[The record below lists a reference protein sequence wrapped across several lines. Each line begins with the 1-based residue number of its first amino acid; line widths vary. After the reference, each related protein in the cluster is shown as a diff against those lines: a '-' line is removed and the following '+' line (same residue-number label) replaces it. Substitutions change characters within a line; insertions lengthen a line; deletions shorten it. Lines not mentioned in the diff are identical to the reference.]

1 MATAAT
7 LYDETEK
14 EAAEAIVGI
23 VLRWPEQL
31 HNLALDDRCFYNP
44 KLRAIVKAAR
54 ALAADKE
61 PIDEITLS
69 DRLDRDGVPVSPSD
83 LTEYSN
89 KPVSSG
95 PLRHYASILEE
106 GAITRDVLGLAND
119 LHHLRSTGLSGSE
132 LLGALVSRAGAI
144 ADRSVLRATEDAGS
158 VALERAQQLLSLWER
173 KADGEEITT
182 GAPTGVTAL
191 DERIGG
197 YPYGIFSLI
206 AGRPG
211 MGKSSLGMAAAFA
224 CARAGRHA
232 LVFSVEETRAA
243 YSDRIIAQLSGVSVE
258 KLGTLSFTDEEAAKV
273 SKAYGELAKLNTWH
287 LDTRSGITVEDVVTT
302 ARAARAEHGVE
313 LVVVDMVGRLRPSD
327 PRHDERQHLDHCANV
342 LGDAAKHDNIAYVGL
357 AHLNRECEGWENKKA
372 GFRPRLNHIRMSDS
386 FGMNCK
392 VVVFPYRPWV
402 YWKRGQLKGQEPDM
416 SLMEILVAKCNQGR
430 EGRVKAKF
438 NGPTCKV
445 W

>member
-1 MATAAT
+1 MATAVAT
-7 LYDETEK
+7 YDEVEK

-23 VLRWPEQL
+23 LIKWPEQI
-31 HNLALDDRCFYNP
+31 HNLTLDEGHFYNP
-44 KLRAIVKAAR
+44 RLRAIVKAVR

-69 DRLDRDGVPVSPSD
+69 DRLNRDGIPLSPSE
-83 LTEYSN
+83 LGELSQG
-89 KPVSSG
+89 PVSSG
-95 PLRHYASILEE
+95 PLRHYASVVEE
-106 GAITRDVLGLAND
+106 GHIARQVLGLASD
-119 LHHLRSTGLSGSE
+119 LRHLRSTGLTGSE
-132 LLGALVSRAGAI
+132 LLATLVSRASAI
-144 ADRSVLRATEDAGS
+144 ADKSVLRGTESAGS

-173 KADGEEITT
+173 KGQGEDVTT
-182 GAPTGVTAL
+182 GAPTGVRAL

-197 YPYGIFSLI
+197 WPFGILSLI

-258 KLGTLSFTDEEAAKV
+258 KLGTLSFSDEEAAKV
-273 SKAYGELAKLNTWH
+273 SKAYGELAKLSTWH

-302 ARAARAEHGVE
+302 TRAAKAEHGVE
-313 LVVVDMVGRLRPSD
+313 LAVVDMVGRLRPSD
-327 PRHDERQHLDHCANV
+327 SRFDERQHLDHCAHV
-342 LGDAAKHDNIAYVGL
+342 LGDAAKHDNIAYLAL
-357 AHLNRECEGWENKKA
+357 AHLNRECEREDNRRTGY
-372 GFRPRLNHIRMSDS
+372 RPRLNHVRMSDS

-392 VVVFPYRPWV
+392 AVVFTYRPWV
-402 YWKRGQLKGQEPDM
+402 YWKRGVLKGEEPM
-416 SLMEILVAKCNQGR
+416 RSEMELIVAKVNQGR
-430 EGRVKAKF
+430 EGRVRASF
-438 NGPTCKV
+438 HGPTCKV